1 MEKDCGRLE
10 DELWKMETKKRKKD
24 GEKKREIWVDV
35 TGSKSP
41 NSIFLDGIYQAG
53 AEGVMV
59 FLFS

>member
-1 MEKDCGRLE
+1 
-10 DELWKMETKKRKKD
+10 METKKEID
-24 GEKKREIWVDV
+24 GGGEKKEIWVDV

-41 NSIFLDGIYQAG
+41 NSVFQDGIYQAG

>member
-1 MEKDCGRLE
+1 MNCGKWREKSRKTGE
-10 DELWKMETKKRKKD
+10 KRK
-24 GEKKREIWVDV
+24 EIWVDV

-41 NSIFLDGIYQAG
+41 NSVFPDGIYQAG

>member
-1 MEKDCGRLE
+1 MEKDWGRLE
-10 DELWKMETKKRKKD
+10 DELWKMETKKKKD
-24 GEKKREIWVDV
+24 GEKKKEIWVDV

-41 NSIFLDGIYQAG
+41 NSVVLDGIYQAG